1 MEGVGVRENPHPK
14 EVRMNL
20 TGLQA
25 KVLAAFLAR
34 GVPVRFVLDEDGMD
48 ALAADGE
55 GLFLDSGGK
64 IGGYKN
70 GPWKLA
76 HVGNGDFLLVT
87 EGERPDWLP
96 IAR

>member
-1 MEGVGVRENPHPK
+1 MV
-14 EVRMNL
+14 NL

-25 KVLAAFLAR
+25 KVLAAFLSR
-34 GVPVRFVLDEDGMD
+34 GVPVRFVVDQDGMD
-48 ALAADGE
+48 VLAADGE
-55 GLFLDSGGK
+55 GLFLESNGK

-70 GPWKLA
+70 GPWRLA
-76 HVGNGDFLLVT
+76 HVGNGNFLLMT